1 MELKSLTFSNSKSY
15 FIYFNTSL
23 YNTPNIKGSIFLP
36 LYLNIISLFIFYYSS
51 TRLSLSLSH
60 TSEDFEVRT
69 TQQTQTLATL
79 KP

>member
-1 MELKSLTFSNSKSY
+1 MDLKILTFSNSKSY

-51 TRLSLSLSH
+51 TPLSLSLSL